1 MAESSGTAGTA
12 WGASADMTAWEGV
25 MWRTEVNPLTRSSGA
40 LVELLECEPDWE
52 RLVAAHERVT
62 RAIPRLRDRV
72 VEPIVPLVPPAFSRD
87 EKFDV
92 RNHLHRIRLGSGTM
106 HELLDLAESIYDRPF
121 QPGRPPWEG
130 LLVTGL
136 EGGGAAYVLKM
147 HHSLTDGQGLVQL
160 LSMAHS
166 RSREPTPAGPE
177 PPLPPSEQLNP
188 VTLLTSRLLRQA
200 TSAPGMFLNR
210 AAESV
215 RLAGRT
221 ITQPS
226 QVIGDGIRF
235 TRSLRRVLSPPP
247 VGRSPLLA
255 GNRGSRCRFVAL
267 DVALADLK
275 AAGKAAGGSVNDAFL
290 AALLGGF
297 RRYHEHFDVHVDFM
311 PMALPISLRTA
322 DDPAGGN
329 RFAGARF
336 AAPVG
341 EPDPR
346 ERIQAI
352 REFVLSARAEPA
364 IGALDVL
371 APAVS
376 RLPRSVLV
384 GLAAT
389 MTSVS
394 DVQASNI
401 PGLGHTAY
409 LAGARITQT
418 FPFGPRPGVAAMVT
432 MLSYDGTCCIGFNV
446 DPEAITDT
454 DVFERCMREGFDEV
468 LAIRRTGP
476 ADSRQRAKGS

>member
-1 MAESSGTAGTA
+1 
-12 WGASADMTAWEGV
+12 
-25 MWRTEVNPLTRSSGA
+25 MWRAEVDPRTRSSGA
-40 LVELLECEPDWE
+40 LVEILDREPDWD
-52 RLVAAHERVT
+52 RLLAAHERVT

-87 EKFDV
+87 ERFDV
-92 RNHLHRIRLGSGTM
+92 RSHLHRIRLRTGTM
-106 HELLDLAESIYDRPF
+106 RELLDLAEWVYDRPF

-130 LLVTGL
+130 VLVEGL
-136 EGGGAAYVLKM
+136 DGGRAAYVLKM

-160 LSMAHS
+160 LSTAHS
-166 RSREPTPAGPE
+166 RTREPTPQGPE

-188 VTLLTSRLLRQA
+188 VTLLTSRLLRRA
-200 TSAPGMFLNR
+200 RSVPGRVLDR
-210 AAESV
+210 TGESV

-221 ITQPS
+221 ITHPT
-226 QVIGDGIRF
+226 QVVADGARF
-235 TRSLRRVLSPPP
+235 TRSLMRVLSPPP
-247 VGRSPLLA
+247 VERSPLLA
-255 GNRGSRCRFVAL
+255 GNHGSQCRFVVL

-275 AAGKAAGGSVNDAFL
+275 AAGRAAGGSVNDAFL

-297 RRYHEHFDVHVDFM
+297 RRYHEHFDVHVDLM

-336 AAPVG
+336 AGPVG

-352 REFVLSARAEPA
+352 REFVLSARAEAA
-364 IGALDVL
+364 IGVLDRL

-376 RLPRSVLV
+376 RLPGPVLV
-384 GLAAT
+384 ALTAT
-389 MTSVS
+389 LTSVS
-394 DVQASNI
+394 DLQASNI

-409 LAGARITQT
+409 LAGARITHT
-418 FPFGPRPGVAAMVT
+418 FPFGPRPGVAVMAT

-446 DPEAITDT
+446 DPDAITDT
-454 DVFERCMREGFDEV
+454 DVFETCMRAGFDEV
-468 LAIRRTGP
+468 LELGTA
-476 ADSRQRAKGS
+476 

>member
-1 MAESSGTAGTA
+1 MAETNGTAGTE
-12 WGASADMTAWEGV
+12 WGTSADMTPWEGV
-25 MWRTEVNPLTRSSGA
+25 MWRAEVDPRTRSSGA
-40 LVELLECEPDWE
+40 LVELLDRAPDWD

-72 VEPIVPLVPPAFSRD
+72 VEPIVPLVPPAFARD
-87 EKFDV
+87 ERFDV
-92 RNHLHRIRLGSGTM
+92 RNHLHRIRLGSGTLR
-106 HELLDLAESIYDRPF
+106 ELLDLAESLYDRPF

-130 LLVTGL
+130 LLVEGL
-136 EGGGAAYVLKM
+136 EGGRAAYVLKI

-166 RSREPTPAGPE
+166 RTRKPTPPGPE
-177 PPLPPSEQLNP
+177 PPLPPSEQLNS
-188 VTLLTSRLLRQA
+188 VTLLTSRLLRRT
-200 TSAPGMFLNR
+200 TSAPGRCLDL
-210 AAESV
+210 AGDSV

-221 ITQPS
+221 ITQPT
-226 QVIGDGIRF
+226 QVIADGIRY
-235 TRSLRRVLSPPP
+235 TRSLSRVLRPPP
-247 VGRSPLLA
+247 VERSPLLA
-255 GNRGSRCRFVAL
+255 GNRGSRCRFVVL

-297 RRYHEHFDVHVDFM
+297 RRYHEHHDVHVDLM

-336 AAPVG
+336 AGPVG

-352 REFVLSARAEPA
+352 REFVISARAEPA
-364 IGALDVL
+364 IGVLDLL

-376 RLPRSVLV
+376 QLPRPVLV
-384 GLAAT
+384 GLTAT

-394 DVQASNI
+394 DFQASNI

-409 LAGARITQT
+409 LAGAKITRT
-418 FPFGPRPGVAAMVT
+418 FPIGPRPGVAAMVA

-446 DPEAITDT
+446 DPDAITDT
-454 DVFERCMREGFDEV
+454 DVFETCMREGFDEV
-468 LAIRRTGP
+468 LELCET
-476 ADSRQRAKGS
+476 

>member
-1 MAESSGTAGTA
+1 MAESNGTAA
-12 WGASADMTAWEGV
+12 EWGASADMTPWEGV
-25 MWRTEVNPLTRSSGA
+25 MWRAEVDPLTRSSGA
-40 LVELLECEPDWE
+40 LVEILDCEPDWD

-72 VEPIVPLVPPAFSRD
+72 VEPIVPLVPPAFTRD
-87 EKFDV
+87 TRFDV
-92 RNHLHRIRLGSGTM
+92 RNHLHRIRLGSATM
-106 HELLDLAESIYDRPF
+106 RELLDLAESLYDRPF

-130 LLVTGL
+130 LVVEGL
-136 EGGGAAYVLKM
+136 EGGRAAYVLKM

-166 RSREPTPAGPE
+166 RTREPSPHGPE
-177 PPLPPSEQLNP
+177 PPLPPSEPLNS
-188 VTLLTSRLLRQA
+188 VTLLASRLLRQA
-200 TSAPGMFLNR
+200 TSVPSRLLHQAG
-210 AAESV
+210 ESV
-215 RLAGRT
+215 RLAGQT
-221 ITQPS
+221 ITQPT
-226 QVIGDGIRF
+226 QLIGDGIRY
-235 TRSLRRVLSPPP
+235 TRSLMRVLSPPP
-247 VGRSPLLA
+247 VARSPLLA
-255 GNRGSRCRFVAL
+255 GNRGSRCRFVVL
-267 DVALADLK
+267 DVSLADLK
-275 AAGKAAGGSVNDAFL
+275 AAGKAGGGSVNDAFL

-297 RRYHEHFDVHVDFM
+297 RRYHEHYDVHVDLM

-336 AAPVG
+336 AGPVG

-364 IGALDVL
+364 IGVLEVL

-376 RLPRSVLV
+376 QLPRPLLV
-384 GLAAT
+384 ALTAT

-409 LAGARITQT
+409 LAGAKITHT
-418 FPFGPRPGVAAMVT
+418 FRSAPV
-432 MLSYDGTCCIGFNV
+432 
-446 DPEAITDT
+446 
-454 DVFERCMREGFDEV
+454 
-468 LAIRRTGP
+468 P
-476 ADSRQRAKGS
+476 AWPPW

>member
-1 MAESSGTAGTA
+1 MRERNATRGSE
-12 WGASADMTAWEGV
+12 WGASTDMTPWEGV
-25 MWRTEVNPLTRSSGA
+25 MWRTEVDPRTRSSGA
-40 LVELLECEPDWE
+40 LVEMLDSEPDWD
-52 RLVAAHERVT
+52 RLVAAHERAT

-72 VEPIVPLVPPAFSRD
+72 VEPLVPLVPPAFSRD
-87 EKFDV
+87 ERFEV
-92 RNHLHRIRLGSGTM
+92 RNHLQRIRLGSGTVRD
-106 HELLDLAESIYDRPF
+106 LLDLAESVYDRPF
-121 QPGRPPWEG
+121 HTGRPPWEA

-136 EGGGAAYVLKM
+136 EGGRAAYVLKM

-160 LSMAHS
+160 MSMAHS
-166 RSREPTPAGPE
+166 RTAEPTPPE
-177 PPLPPSEQLNP
+177 SERPLPPSEQLNP
-188 VTLLTSRLLRQA
+188 VTLLTSRLRRRA
-200 TSAPGMFLNR
+200 TSAPGLLLDR
-210 AAESV
+210 AGDSV

-221 ITQPS
+221 IAQPA
-226 QVIGDGIRF
+226 QVAGEGIRF
-235 TRSLRRVLSPPP
+235 TRSLMRVLSPPP
-247 VGRSPLLA
+247 VARSPLLA

-275 AAGKAAGGSVNDAFL
+275 AAGRAGGGSVNDAFL

-297 RRYHEHFDVHVDFM
+297 RRYHEHFDLHVDVM

-336 AAPVG
+336 AGPVG
-341 EPDPR
+341 ERDPR

-364 IGALDVL
+364 IGALDLL
-371 APAVS
+371 APAAS
-376 RLPRSVLV
+376 RLPRFVLV
-384 GLAAT
+384 RLAAT

-409 LAGARITQT
+409 LAGARITRT

-446 DPEAITDT
+446 DPEAISDT

-468 LAIRRTGP
+468 LEIRP
-476 ADSRQRAKGS
+476 